1 MSTVL
6 AEPAAAPADIDIQS
20 ARGRALVP
28 VLLFLGMVVSVISS
42 LGAPLIPT
50 IAADYHVTQGAAQ
63 WSLTIAL
70 LVGAVTAPILGRLGD
85 GPHRRQVIL
94 SMLGLVMLGC
104 ALAALPLGFGALL
117 AGRGLQGIGLGLM
130 PLAMT
135 VARDHLPAERSRSA
149 VAVLSITASAGVG
162 LGYPLTGLLADSYG
176 FHAPFWFGVAISALA
191 LALAAAVVP
200 GSNHLRRRPLDGIGA
215 VMLSGGLIGLLLCLS
230 EGGSW
235 GWTSDRLLAL
245 ALVTALVLGGWVWHE
260 LRTSYPFVN
269 LRLMR
274 NRSVLTANATGLL
287 AGLGMY
293 MLLPM
298 VTRYVQAPTST
309 GYGFGTSMVVAGL
322 VLLPFSVAS
331 VLASRLMPVIAR
343 RLGRFLVLPLG
354 SLALVGAMVIFLF
367 DRAHLADA
375 FLIMGVAGLGVGLTF
390 AAIPGLIVRSV
401 PAEETGSA
409 LGVNQV
415 LRQIGFS
422 IGSALGATIL
432 TAHTVAPDTLP
443 TSAGYTVSALVGVVL
458 CLFAAVA
465 SFVLPSR
472 QTAPLSA
479 PTMDGAEE
487 RMLVDESVD
496 GAAGGVMLL
505 ATESSESDDLVDS
518 RPTRDA
524 AGLPT
529 ADPRHG
535 RHRPSRW
542 RTPVGELL
550 PAWR

>member
-1 MSTVL
+1 VSTVL

-245 ALVTALVLGGWVWHE
+245 ALVTALVLGGWV
-260 LRTSYPFVN
+260 
-269 LRLMR
+269 
-274 NRSVLTANATGLL
+274 
-287 AGLGMY
+287 
-293 MLLPM
+293 
-298 VTRYVQAPTST
+298 
-309 GYGFGTSMVVAGL
+309 
-322 VLLPFSVAS
+322 
-331 VLASRLMPVIAR
+331 
-343 RLGRFLVLPLG
+343 
-354 SLALVGAMVIFLF
+354 
-367 DRAHLADA
+367 
-375 FLIMGVAGLGVGLTF
+375 
-390 AAIPGLIVRSV
+390 
-401 PAEETGSA
+401 
-409 LGVNQV
+409 
-415 LRQIGFS
+415 
-422 IGSALGATIL
+422 
-432 TAHTVAPDTLP
+432 
-443 TSAGYTVSALVGVVL
+443 
-458 CLFAAVA
+458 
-465 SFVLPSR
+465 
-472 QTAPLSA
+472 
-479 PTMDGAEE
+479 
-487 RMLVDESVD
+487 
-496 GAAGGVMLL
+496 
-505 ATESSESDDLVDS
+505 
-518 RPTRDA
+518 
-524 AGLPT
+524 
-529 ADPRHG
+529 
-535 RHRPSRW
+535 
-542 RTPVGELL
+542 
-550 PAWR
+550 